1 MKSHKILVAP
11 LIAGA
16 LVLSACGGGG
26 GSNDSGSGGESPA
39 SIAPITSQDI
49 NVKDRADLAQ
59 GGTVRL
65 AVSDFGNN
73 WNPYNVD
80 GNNAEL
86 TQARNALLPVYFTY
100 DAKGVPSA
108 NPDFVL
114 SAEETNTNPT
124 TVHYKLNPKAV
135 WGDGSPVD
143 VDDMIATWKA
153 NNGSDKAF
161 NAASTQ
167 GFDQIAKITTGAD
180 KFDVYVTYKG
190 PYPDWTQPFSVP
202 GVLKAESAKDAKTF
216 NTGWKSLDND
226 WLSGPFK
233 VASFDASQKVLTE
246 VPNDKWWGDKPLLD
260 KITFRTISP
269 DATAAAFA
277 NNELDSFD
285 IGPDPDAYKR
295 AQGVADA
302 SIRQAAGPNFRHFTF
317 NTKAGVLTDQKV
329 RQAIVKGLD
338 REAIGAS
345 DLAGIDWPVQA
356 LNNNIL
362 LQNQEGYKDVA
373 AETGINYDPD
383 GAKADLDALGWTAG
397 PDGIRVK
404 DGKKLE
410 VKFAQLS
417 GVPVSQNEALQTQN
431 MLKEIGIKVDI
442 VNVPVSKFQD
452 GSVLSN
458 HEFEII
464 AFSWIGTQYPFQG
477 ISQIYGTGSD
487 SNYSQ
492 LSDPRID
499 ENAKKLDS
507 ETDHA
512 KRIELAN
519 ETAKIIWENVM
530 TLPLYQRPELIAVKT
545 KLANY
550 GAFGLTITPRWQDV
564 GYEK

>member
-1 MKSHKILVAP
+1 VKARKILVAP
-11 LIAGA
+11 FVVGA
-16 LVLSACGGGG
+16 LLLSACGGGG
-26 GSNDSGSGGESPA
+26 GGDAGGGTEPA
-39 SIAPITSQDI
+39 ESIAPISSQDI
-49 NVKDRADLAQ
+49 NIKDRGELTQ
-59 GGTVRL
+59 GGTMRL
-65 AVSDFGNN
+65 SVDDFGNN

-80 GNNAEL
+80 GNNNQL
-86 TQARNALLPVYFTY
+86 TGVRNALLPTFFNY
-100 DAKGVPSA
+100 DTKGNATP
-108 NPDFVL
+108 NPNFVV
-114 SAEETNTNPT
+114 SAEQTSDNPT
-124 TVHYKLNPKAV
+124 TVNYKLNPKAV
-135 WGDGSPVD
+135 WGDGSPID
-143 VDDMIATWKA
+143 GDDMIATWKA
-153 NNGSDKAF
+153 NNGSQKDF
-161 NAASTQ
+161 NIASTQ
-167 GFDQIAKITTGAD
+167 GFDQIAKIETGAD
-180 KFDVYVTYKG
+180 KFDVTVTYKAA
-190 PYPDWTQPFSVP
+190 YPDWTQPFSVP
-202 GVLKAESAKDAKTF
+202 GVAKAESVKDAKTY
-216 NTGWKSLDND
+216 NEGWKTLNND

-233 VASFDASQKVLTE
+233 VKSFDNSQKVLNL

-260 KITFRTISP
+260 TITYRAISS

-285 IGPDPDAYKR
+285 IGPNPDAYQRVK
-295 AQGVADA
+295 GVSDA

-338 REAIGAS
+338 RESIGAS
-345 DLAGIDWPVQA
+345 DLAGIDWPVQP

-362 LQNQEGYKDVA
+362 LQNQEGYADVA
-373 AETGINYDPD
+373 KEAGIDFDPD
-383 GAKADLDALGWTAG
+383 AAKADLDALGWTAG
-397 PDGIRVK
+397 SDGIREK
-404 DGKKLE
+404 GGKKLE

-417 GVPVSQNEALQTQN
+417 GVPVSENEALQAQN
-431 MLKEIGIKVDI
+431 MLKEIGVKVDI
-442 VNVPVSKFQD
+442 VDVPIAKFQD
-452 GSVLSN
+452 GSVLSQ

-464 AFSWIGTQYPFQG
+464 AFSWIGTPYPFQG

-507 ETDHA
+507 ETDTA
-512 KRIELAN
+512 ARITLAN

-550 GAFGLTITPRWQDV
+550 GAFGLSNVEWENV

>member
-1 MKSHKILVAP
+1 MRARKIFVTPFL
-11 LIAGA
+11 AGA
-16 LVLSACGGGG
+16 LLLSACGGNGG
-26 GSNDSGSGGESPA
+26 TGGEEAPA
-39 SIAPITSQDI
+39 ESIAPISSQDI
-49 NVKDRADLAQ
+49 NTKDRADLAQ
-59 GGTVRL
+59 GGTIRL

-80 GNNAEL
+80 GNNNEL
-86 TQARNALLPVYFTY
+86 TGVRNSIMPTFFNY
-100 DAKGVPSA
+100 DTKGNAKPNPNFVVSA
-108 NPDFVL
+108 D
-114 SAEETNTNPT
+114 ETSSNPT
-124 TVHYKLNPKAV
+124 VVHYKLNPKAV
-135 WGDGSPVD
+135 WGDGSPID
-143 VDDMIATWKA
+143 GDDMIATWKA
-153 NNGSDKAF
+153 NNGSQKDF
-161 NAASTQ
+161 NVASTQ
-167 GFDQIAKITTGAD
+167 GFDQIAKIETGSD
-180 KFDVYVTYKG
+180 KFDVTVTYKG
-190 PYPDWTQPFSVP
+190 AYPDWSQPFSVP
-202 GVLKAESAKDAKTF
+202 GVAKAESVKDASTF
-216 NTGWKSLDND
+216 NNGWKSLKND
-226 WLSGPFK
+226 WLAGPFK
-233 VASFDASQKVLTE
+233 VDSFDASQKVLTL

-260 KITFRTISP
+260 KITYRAVSP

-295 AQGVADA
+295 VQGVSDA

-317 NTKAGVLTDQKV
+317 NTKSGVLTDQKV

-345 DLAGIDWPVQA
+345 DLAGIDWPVQP

-373 AETGINYDPD
+373 SETGINYDPD
-383 GAKADLDALGWTAG
+383 GAKADLDALGWTVG
-397 PDGIRVK
+397 SDGIREK

-410 VKFAQLS
+410 VKFSQLS
-417 GVPVSQNEALQTQN
+417 GVAVSENEALQAQN
-431 MLKEIGIKVDI
+431 MLKEIGVKVDI
-442 VNVPVSKFQD
+442 VDVPIAKFQD

-458 HEFEII
+458 HEFDII
-464 AFSWIGTQYPFQG
+464 AFSWIGTPYPFQG

-492 LSDPRID
+492 LSVPQID

-507 ETDHA
+507 ETDTA
-512 KRIELAN
+512 KRVDLAN

-550 GAFGLTITPRWQDV
+550 GAFGLSNVQWENV